1 MIMSILSEASHN
13 VKAAAAFSDLVGSYF
28 SSLQS
33 HLYRKVKSSLPNT
46 KYIHLYLWAFKKALM
61 FSRINI
67 VPRWIIFCLD
77 LFFCLFSLCFAYFI
91 RFNFNINLIDL
102 NELSRNLIIFSVISS
117 LVFYNVKTYA
127 GIIRYTSAQDSFR
140 ILFSILISNFLFVA
154 ANIVLL
160 SLNREI
166 VISNVVLVIN
176 GLCSFLLLIT
186 YRVFIK
192 YFFIYIKNLNIDRRR
207 IIIYGAGE
215 TGIAMKRTLDHDRNL
230 NMHVMAFI
238 DDDERKSGKVIDGVK
253 IFHPRD
259 LKHYILQDKISD
271 LLIAGN
277 IAPERK
283 NQIVDFCLENSIK
296 VLTLPPVP
304 NWINGH
310 INTQQIHQIHI
321 EDLLEREQIE
331 IHNDIIGAQLKGK
344 RVLVTGAAGS
354 IGSEIVRQVAAF
366 SPSMIIL
373 NDQSET
379 PLHELELE
387 LQDKNLDNIFHAFI
401 GDVRDK
407 CRMDSLFQTFK
418 PHYVYHAA
426 AYKHVP
432 MMEHNPA
439 EAVRTN
445 VMGTYIIASLAVKYG
460 AEKFVMISTDKAV
473 NPTNV
478 MGASKRIAEIYV
490 QSLFNSFTKE
500 NIIYTNGLSH
510 LNANGSR
517 KVTKFITTRFGN
529 VLGSNGSVIPRF
541 KEQIEK
547 GGPITVTHPEIT
559 RYFMTIPEACRLVL
573 EAGSMGEGGEI
584 YIFDMGKSVKILE
597 LAKKMIRLSGLIPNQ
612 DIAIEFSGLR
622 PGEKLY
628 EELLNDK
635 ENTLPTHH
643 EKIMVAK
650 TREYDFEQISKDIE
664 QLIDLSCQYYDR
676 QVVMKMKEIVPEFK
690 SKNSIYEDL
699 DEKPRLKTAVAE

>member
-1 MIMSILSEASHN
+1 
-13 VKAAAAFSDLVGSYF
+13 
-28 SSLQS
+28 
-33 HLYRKVKSSLPNT
+33 
-46 KYIHLYLWAFKKALM
+46 M

-77 LFFCLFSLCFAYFI
+77 LVFCIFSLCFAYFI
-91 RFNFNINLIDL
+91 RFNFDINYIDIS
-102 NELSRNLIIFSVISS
+102 ELSRNLLVFSLISC
-117 LVFYNVKTYA
+117 LVFYNVRTYA

-140 ILFSILISNFLFVA
+140 ILFSIFVSNFLLFVT
-154 ANIVLL
+154 NLVLV
-160 SLNREI
+160 SFGKEP
-166 VISNVVLVIN
+166 VISNAVLIIN

-192 YFFIYIKNLNIDRRR
+192 YFFIYIKNLSLNRRK
-207 IIIYGAGE
+207 ILIYGAGE

-230 NMHVMAFI
+230 NMHVIAFL
-238 DDDERKSGKVIDGVK
+238 DDDERKSGKVIDGIK
-253 IFHPRD
+253 IFHPRE
-259 LKHYILQDKISD
+259 LKNVVIEDKIND
-271 LLIAGN
+271 ILIAGN
-277 IAPERK
+277 ISPDRK
-283 NQIVDFCLENSIK
+283 NDIVDFCLENNIK
-296 VLTLPPVP
+296 VLTLPSVP

-310 INTQQIHQIHI
+310 INTQQIHQINI
-321 EDLLEREQIE
+321 EDLLEREPIE

-354 IGSEIVRQVAAF
+354 IGSEIVRQVAKFA
-366 SPSMIIL
+366 PQMIIL
-373 NDQSET
+373 NDQAES
-379 PLHELELE
+379 PLHDLQLE
-387 LQDKNLDNIFHAFI
+387 LQDRNMQNIFHAYI
-401 GDVRDK
+401 GDVRDQ
-407 CRMDSLFQTFK
+407 CRMDNLFQTFK

-445 VMGTYIIASLAVKYG
+445 VMGTHILADLSVKYG
-460 AEKFVMISTDKAV
+460 VNKFVMISTDKAV

-490 QSLFNSFTKE
+490 QSLYNSFKHKDVS
-500 NIIYTNGLSH
+500 YTNGLAH
-510 LNANGSR
+510 LNGKTPK

-584 YIFDMGKSVKILE
+584 FIFDMGKSVKILE

-628 EELLNDK
+628 EELLNDS

-650 TREYDFEQISKDIE
+650 TREYNFEAISQDIE
-664 QLIDLSCQYYDR
+664 KLIELSCQYYDR
-676 QVVMKMKEIVPEFK
+676 QVVVKMKEIVPEFK

-699 DEKPRLKTAVAE
+699 DVKPRVEVSVEE